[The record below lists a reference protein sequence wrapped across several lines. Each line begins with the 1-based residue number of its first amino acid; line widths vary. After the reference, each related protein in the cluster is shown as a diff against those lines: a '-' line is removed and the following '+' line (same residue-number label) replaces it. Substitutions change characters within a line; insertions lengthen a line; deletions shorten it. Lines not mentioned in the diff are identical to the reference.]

1 MAFSGLIRVS
11 GGALDG
17 LILPADAAIVQDG
30 SPMTLPVT
38 GTYTTTITAQVN
50 ADGVITGFTLS

>member
-1 MAFSGLIRVS
+1 MAKQSEPF
-11 GGALDG
+11 
-17 LILPADAAIVQDG
+17 QDG

-38 GTYTTTITAQVN
+38 GTYTTTITAQVD